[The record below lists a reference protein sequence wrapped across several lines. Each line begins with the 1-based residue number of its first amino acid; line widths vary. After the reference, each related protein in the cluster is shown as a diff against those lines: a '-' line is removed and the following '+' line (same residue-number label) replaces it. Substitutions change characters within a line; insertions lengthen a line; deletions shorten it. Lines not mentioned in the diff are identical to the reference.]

1 MIADSAVNV
10 EWYKVFRNSSE
21 TGSKLEEIERLIWSE
36 NSAIKT
42 INPPQKNNS
51 KKRELSKVISNN
63 WVCVTQCL
71 IVPFSSMCSN

>member
-10 EWYKVFRNSSE
+10 EWCKVFRNSSE

-42 INPPQKNNS
+42 INSPPQKNNS
-51 KKRELSKVISNN
+51 KKRE
-63 WVCVTQCL
+63 
-71 IVPFSSMCSN
+71 